1 MQTPSSE
8 MLCLRDSHLLLRNV
22 DDHKAVRR
30 KNWGFWNVVLS
41 TYAENIM
48 ESPENQLW
56 SASANGNFSRLAEKH
71 QNPTAQVSGTCN
83 TKAETWALSTD
94 RQDWWEEIKR
104 KTKKCLS
111 AAVSGLAHWR
121 SKNSKQQEGMER
133 VFQSGNQC
141 LEQTRYLKKKT
152 PYPIHRYGGRPVLH
166 RWWQG
171 WPLPDW

>member
-1 MQTPSSE
+1 MQAPSSE

-83 TKAETWALSTD
+83 TKAETWALSTLID
-94 RQDWWEEIKR
+94 AKRSKRRQRKVYLQQFRASPIGVLRIANNRKAWKEFSKVAINLWNRQDTWRRRSTLKAAIIWEPK
-104 KTKKCLS
+104 L
-111 AAVSGLAHWR
+111 
-121 SKNSKQQEGMER
+121 QEPRDNIILGE
-133 VFQSGNQC
+133 
-141 LEQTRYLKKKT
+141 L
-152 PYPIHRYGGRPVLH
+152 I
-166 RWWQG
+166 
-171 WPLPDW
+171 